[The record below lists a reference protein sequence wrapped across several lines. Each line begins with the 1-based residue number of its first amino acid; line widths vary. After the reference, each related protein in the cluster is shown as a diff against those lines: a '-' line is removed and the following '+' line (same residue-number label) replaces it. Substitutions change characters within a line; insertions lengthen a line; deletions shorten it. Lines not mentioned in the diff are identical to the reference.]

1 MTTFLSF
8 RGEDQGDC
16 MGLMPFP
23 AKNYKQCSCPH
34 KTLPERF
41 QSEMKRTLNVA
52 KGIRYQNKQPHRIAE

>member
-16 MGLMPFP
+16 MDLMSFP

-41 QSEMKRTLNVA
+41 QSEMKRA
-52 KGIRYQNKQPHRIAE
+52 